1 MLYLIYIIIVF
12 LLMPMVPIRSS
23 VDKLYY
29 LILSL
34 ALPIVG
40 IYVFWIVFR
49 R

>member
-1 MLYLIYIIIVF
+1 MFYLIYIIIVF

-40 IYVFWIVFR
+40 IYIFWIVFR

>member
-1 MLYLIYIIIVF
+1 MFYLFYIIIVF
-12 LLMPMVPIRSS
+12 LLMPMIPIRSS